1 MCASLENL
9 CPRHAEF
16 DAPSLDAG
24 PVRDKNT
31 SKTAIQKNTME
42 FVRRVVSALGS
53 REFLFGADDNVSV
66 STKEGT
72 LWRVDSSGKWVKRWF
87 ELREDVLAS
96 YKAEDRSKL
105 KNAIKVSK
113 ITKVAMTPGDAAGT
127 SFTMTCGTTDYPF
140 RADEPADGEAWV
152 AVISK
157 RMAQTNP

>member
-1 MCASLENL
+1 
-9 CPRHAEF
+9 
-16 DAPSLDAG
+16 
-24 PVRDKNT
+24 
-31 SKTAIQKNTME
+31 ME

-113 ITKVAMTPGDAAGT
+113 ITKVAMTPGDAGVSQVHTVGSAAAVHAVSIPPSKTHLVALG
-127 SFTMTCGTTDYPF
+127 SA
-140 RADEPADGEAWV
+140 RA
-152 AVISK
+152 AVTRTVLDCS
-157 RMAQTNP
+157 

>member
-1 MCASLENL
+1 MGNCASLENL
-9 CPRHAEF
+9 CPRH
-16 DAPSLDAG
+16 LL
-24 PVRDKNT
+24 RRIDKTIKNRYP
-31 SKTAIQKNTME
+31 NTME

-140 RADEPADGEAWV
+140 RADEPADAEARV

-157 RMAQTNP
+157 RMAADHEPVNITL

>member
-1 MCASLENL
+1 MAT
-9 CPRHAEF
+9 P
-16 DAPSLDAG
+16 
-24 PVRDKNT
+24 KK
-31 SKTAIQKNTME
+31 KTALKQTTME

-66 STKEGT
+66 STKERT

-87 ELREDVLAS
+87 ELREDVFAS

-127 SFTMTCGTTDYPF
+127 SFTMTHAGRRLPPA
-140 RADEPADGEAWV
+140 RAADEPADAERGILGV

-157 RMAQTNP
+157 HGRRRAAAYASSP

>member
-1 MCASLENL
+1 MTTAAGSAKAIL
-9 CPRHAEF
+9 PTPPVV
-16 DAPSLDAG
+16 APS
-24 PVRDKNT
+24 P
-31 SKTAIQKNTME
+31 
-42 FVRRVVSALGS
+42 VSAL
-53 REFLFGADDNVSV
+53 

-127 SFTMTCGTTDYPF
+127 SFTMTCGQTDYPF
-140 RADEPADGEAWV
+140 RADEPADAEAWV

-157 RMAQTNP
+157 RMRQPNP

>member
-1 MCASLENL
+1 
-9 CPRHAEF
+9 
-16 DAPSLDAG
+16 
-24 PVRDKNT
+24 
-31 SKTAIQKNTME
+31 ME

-113 ITKVAMTPGDAAGT
+113 ISEVGGRAANGT
-127 SFTMTCGTTDYPF
+127 FLP
-140 RADEPADGEAWV
+140 
-152 AVISK
+152 
-157 RMAQTNP
+157 

>member
-1 MCASLENL
+1 MR
-9 CPRHAEF
+9 P
-16 DAPSLDAG
+16 
-24 PVRDKNT
+24 
-31 SKTAIQKNTME
+31 SKTSAQGTPHHTME

-113 ITKVAMTPGDAAGT
+113 ITKVAMPKVSALE
-127 SFTMTCGTTDYPF
+127 F
-140 RADEPADGEAWV
+140 E
-152 AVISK
+152 SK
-157 RMAQTNP
+157 GRDPSTHRGR

>member
-1 MCASLENL
+1 
-9 CPRHAEF
+9 
-16 DAPSLDAG
+16 
-24 PVRDKNT
+24 
-31 SKTAIQKNTME
+31 ME

-140 RADEPADGEAWV
+140 RADEPSDAEAWV
-152 AVISK
+152 SVISK
-157 RMAQTNP
+157 RMRQPNP